1 MVLEHLM
8 QGEPGAWK
16 VVFRAGADEL
26 ARALAAAPP
35 APAGRSEPPSEED
48 ALADAVNRAILAP
61 DGFDPVWRQAVEQAG
76 REVLTDPDF
85 RLKARNRAAGFR
97 A

>member
-16 VVFRAGADEL
+16 VVFRADADEL

-35 APAGRSEPPSEED
+35 PPAGQSEED

-61 DGFDPVWRQAVEQAG
+61 DGFDPVSR
-76 REVLTDPDF
+76 RSFTPC
-85 RLKARNRAAGFR
+85 RR
-97 A
+97 